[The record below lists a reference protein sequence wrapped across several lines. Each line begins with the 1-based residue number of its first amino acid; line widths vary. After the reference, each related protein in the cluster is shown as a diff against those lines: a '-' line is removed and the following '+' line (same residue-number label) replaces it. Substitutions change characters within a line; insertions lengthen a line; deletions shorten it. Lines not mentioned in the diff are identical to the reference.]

1 MARRKNK
8 KSKRRLAIFGT
19 LSVLIIFYFIFNLC
33 CYSYKI
39 MVLKKSKNDLEQ
51 QLVVLKKNEENLSS
65 DIQKL
70 RDPEYIARFARE
82 NYMYSKDGEYILK
95 IEDENVVSEK
105 ENVSFDYIYLI
116 VGSGLVFLLICVYIF
131 RKKNK

>member
-1 MARRKNK
+1 
-8 KSKRRLAIFGT
+8 
-19 LSVLIIFYFIFNLC
+19 
-33 CYSYKI
+33 